1 MLRPVGVSSESVAA
15 SHEGALVTKGLI
27 MTLPIQPRSA
37 HQLCSVLT
45 RSLAPAALLAALA
58 GCTVGPDYKAPEKKV
73 GESFSALDQ
82 ASAAGLTTTPVTGD
96 VGDITRW
103 WQVFKDPTLD
113 GLVERA
119 VAENLDLRIAASR
132 VREARAIRGIADS
145 ALYPTVDATG
155 AASRSRGSENLD
167 FPNPGATDDITL
179 FQAGLDAS
187 WEIDVFGGIRR
198 GIEAADADLMRTEES
213 RRGVLVT
220 LLSEV
225 ARNYIELRGFQD
237 RLELAREQVK
247 AQKESVDLT
256 QSRAKAGLANDLEV
270 AQATA
275 QLKQR
280 EAQIP
285 PLNAGLR
292 QSAHR
297 LGVLLGQEPGTLVK
311 ELTAA
316 GTLPQPPSQVPVG
329 LPSDLL
335 RRRPD
340 IREAERG
347 IAGSTARIGVATA
360 ELFPKFSL
368 TGGFG
373 LESGDIGDLID
384 MNSRRWSIAP
394 AIRWRLFDGGA
405 IRNNIEAT
413 KAREEQAVL
422 TYERTVLI
430 ALEEVE
436 NSLTT
441 LVQDQV
447 QRGVL
452 EEGVAANRQAVS
464 LANDRYT
471 SGIGDFINVLQ
482 TQSSLYDAQ
491 EALVISRINVSRSL
505 IALYKAL
512 GGGWDADA
520 PAQEPQATTAP
531 APAPAQ

>member
-1 MLRPVGVSSESVAA
+1 MNCSFSTRRAILTSIVPGAMLV
-15 SHEGALVTKGLI
+15 
-27 MTLPIQPRSA
+27 
-37 HQLCSVLT
+37 
-45 RSLAPAALLAALA
+45 ALA
-58 GCTVGPDYKAPEKKV
+58 GCTVGPDYKAPEQKV
-73 GESFSALDQ
+73 GEGFTALDQ
-82 ASAAGLTTTPVTGD
+82 AGVAGLTTTPTAGD
-96 VGDITRW
+96 AGDITRW
-103 WQVFKDPTLD
+103 WSVFKDPTLD
-113 GLVERA
+113 GLVDRA

-132 VREARAIRGIADS
+132 VREARALRGVADS

-167 FPNPGATDDITL
+167 FPNPGANDDITL

-247 AQKESVDLT
+247 AQKETLELT

-270 AQATA
+270 SQSLA

-285 PLNAGLR
+285 PLNSGLR

-297 LGVLLGQEPGTLVK
+297 LSVLVGKEPGTLVK

-394 AIRWRLFDGGA
+394 QIRWRLFDGGA
-405 IRNNIEAT
+405 IRNNIEAA

-422 TYERTVLI
+422 TYERTVLV

-447 QRGVL
+447 QRGTL

-464 LANDRYT
+464 LATDRYT

-482 TQSSLYDAQ
+482 TQSALYDAQ

-520 PAQEPQATTAP
+520 PVPQAEQPTTP
-531 APAPAQ
+531 TPAPAQ

>member
-1 MLRPVGVSSESVAA
+1 MKPSKTTRRAILA
-15 SHEGALVTKGLI
+15 SI
-27 MTLPIQPRSA
+27 
-37 HQLCSVLT
+37 
-45 RSLAPAALLAALA
+45 APAALLTALS
-58 GCTVGPDYKAPEKKV
+58 GCTVGPDYKAPEKQLTD
-73 GESFSALDQ
+73 SFTALDQ
-82 ASAAGLTTTPVTGD
+82 ANAAGLTTTPVTGD
-96 VGDITRW
+96 TGDLKRW
-103 WQVFKDPTLD
+103 WSVFGDPKLD
-113 GLVERA
+113 SLVEKA
-119 VAENLDLRIAASR
+119 IGQNLDLRIAAAR
-132 VREARAIRGIADS
+132 VREARALRGIAASD
-145 ALYPTVDATG
+145 LFPTVDASG

-167 FPNPGATDDITL
+167 FPNPGANDDITL

-247 AQKESVDLT
+247 AQKETLDLT
-256 QSRAKAGLANDLEV
+256 QSRARAGLANDLEV
-270 AQATA
+270 AQSLA
-275 QLKQR
+275 QLKLR

-285 PLNAGLR
+285 PLNSGLR

-297 LGVLLGQEPGTLVK
+297 LSVLLGEEPGKLVAD
-311 ELTAA
+311 LTAP
-316 GTLPQPPSQVPVG
+316 GTLPQPPAKVPVG

-394 AIRWRLFDGGA
+394 QIRWRLFDGGA
-405 IRNNIEAT
+405 IRNNIEAA

-422 TYERTVLI
+422 TYERTVLV

-464 LANDRYT
+464 LATDRYT

-482 TQSSLYDAQ
+482 TQSALYDSQ

-520 PAQEPQATTAP
+520 PAGGAQDQPTEP

>member
-1 MLRPVGVSSESVAA
+1 MKPS
-15 SHEGALVTKGLI
+15 
-27 MTLPIQPRSA
+27 M
-37 HQLCSVLT
+37 LT
-45 RSLAPAALLAALA
+45 RSAILALIAPNALLVALS
-58 GCTVGPDYKAPEKKV
+58 GCAVGPDYKAPEKKV
-73 GESFSALDQ
+73 GDAFTSLDQ
-82 ASAAGLTTTPVTGD
+82 AQAPGLTTAPVVGDTGD
-96 VGDITRW
+96 LKRW
-103 WQVFKDPTLD
+103 WSVFGDPRLD
-113 GLVERA
+113 SLVERA
-119 VAENLDLRIAASR
+119 IAQNLVLRIAAAR
-132 VREARAIRGIADS
+132 VREARAQRDIAAS
-145 ALYPTVDATG
+145 AQFPTVNASG
-155 AASRSRGSENLD
+155 GGSRSRASENMD
-167 FPNPGATDDITL
+167 FPNLGANDDITL

-187 WEIDVFGGIRR
+187 WEIDVFGGIQR
-198 GIEAADADLMRTEES
+198 GIEAADADLMSTEES

-225 ARNYIELRGFQD
+225 ARNYIGLRGFQD

-247 AQKESVDLT
+247 AQKDTLDLT
-256 QSRAKAGLANDLEV
+256 QSRARAGLANDLEV
-270 AQATA
+270 AQSLA
-275 QLKQR
+275 QLKLR

-285 PLNAGLR
+285 PLTSGVR

-297 LGVLLGQEPGTLVK
+297 LSVLLGEEPGTLVAD
-311 ELTAA
+311 LSGA
-316 GTLPQPPSQVPVG
+316 GTLPQPPSRVPVG
-329 LPSDLL
+329 LPSELL

-340 IREAERG
+340 IREAERA
-347 IAGSTARIGVATA
+347 IAGNTARIGVATA

-373 LESGDIGDLID
+373 LESGDIGDLVD

-405 IRNNIEAT
+405 IRNNIEAA
-413 KAREEQAVL
+413 KAREEQTVL
-422 TYERTVLI
+422 SYERTVLL

-441 LVQDQV
+441 LVQDQI
-447 QRGVL
+447 QRGTL

-482 TQSSLYDAQ
+482 TQSALYDSQ

-520 PAQEPQATTAP
+520 PAGEPQAQPTEP